1 MMREPVQQT
10 YNPALE
16 PDKKNAALQ
25 AGQQTPNPQT
35 PNEPS
40 KLENPSTAQYEV
52 LLEQM
57 AHDMG
62 YEDKLTPEQQALLAK
77 FGYSD
82 GGLTTGPFGFE
93 MRSFIPSNPAF
104 SHPILAFR
112 GAEFSKIK
120 DLVATLEPES
130 VGLEQFNAN
139 RRRIELELQKLSKQG
154 KVWLTGHSLGGALA
168 QLAGSEFAN
177 LTERIITFQSPGID
191 AKHVANLK
199 KHNKANPDQ
208 KVVSTHYQV
217 AGDVVSGAG
226 EALTPGEL
234 VKFEMNPSS
243 GASMKHYGIGLI
255 AGAIVGPGSGIVV
268 KEASEKVSK
277 HRAFPVSNA
286 VQENPAFKD
295 LFENGKK
302 FDKVAGISD
311 DVFQAKATLNSDTFQ
326 NTRIS
331 EFLRHSI
338 GKTSFEIENAASNWG
353 GDAKARDFAKDNKGK
368 IPNFTSPQ
376 LLEHLNRLLD
386 GWVSDDDVQAFE
398 TICHGV
404 RDPKIMLQIRATISP
419 RLDELHSEH
428 QRKWIEDAINFKPIP
443 EDESVQRDAIGTVSS
458 KPDFQNLTGGNS
470 LESTQRKELEEHFN
484 VNLENVRIHSDENA
498 HRLAKDLNANAAT
511 IGENIVLSEN
521 ASTSDKELIGHEI
534 AHVIQQR
541 EGRVST
547 GIDPDSSLESA
558 AQLEGRNFA
567 AGTKVRGKRAMLEP
581 KKPNSDAVQRKETP
595 KTPVTITFSGQSAKE
610 ATFKPYTRG
619 VLEDIMRKAGVSSCT
634 ITSTTRTPHDQARIF
649 YMQLTGE
656 LQSAAYA
663 PPGEAVKAV
672 GQKAINN
679 SKTRAETI
687 AAMEAKIRTFDPL
700 SKVSKHLADP
710 DVLNVFDVGPN
721 SVSSGKQQAFV
732 DAVTS
737 DPRVSKFLHPG
748 NSTDPAY
755 HIEVPQTGTTP
766 APTTAPKTD
775 VKPNSS
781 QSIQRKEA
789 TPSSAPTS
797 TATKANSNETTVPK
811 EAAKTSDTAWTRDFS
826 GQTGK
831 DTVGLHLTREIDG
844 NLKGTY
850 QLNQSTA
857 VEVSGKILE
866 SQDND
871 LFLEGVDGSKW
882 HGKYTEMNTLLFG
895 NVVLSKQTLKNLELK
910 TSVPKPKAPT
920 ESSNPATASSGTKW
934 TREFNGE
941 LDDKYSIHMH
951 LERDGTRLN
960 GSYYYTK
967 QGAEKSTALTGV
979 IDEKTK
985 AVKLEGNGETFSGAF
1000 VGDKGDKLEGKW
1012 MGGDKTLSFSVD
1024 SAENTGRIKPSG
1036 KNVIVTE
1043 GDDTTLGLVN
1053 PILTKGLK
1061 GNDLKIANLL
1071 NLKGQYIKDLST
1083 QLGVNSSAIVAIL
1096 MVESGGQAFSEASK
1110 PIIRFENHHFY
1121 DFWGKSNP
1129 KTFDEHFKFNS
1140 GGKTWTGHY
1149 FRESQKDKWV
1159 TFHGD
1164 QKMENKVLQF
1174 AANLSEDAAYKSISI
1189 GLGQILGEN
1198 FEKQGYKSSKDMY
1211 DDLSSGVR
1219 PQLDSLFTFISATK
1233 PKALEALKSNDYTS
1247 FAGYYNGWNN
1257 RTVYGNLISGWV
1269 DDYNS
1274 FAKKVKF

>member
-10 YNPALE
+10 YNPSLE
-16 PDKKNAALQ
+16 PEKKNAALQ
-25 AGQQTPNPQT
+25 TGQQTPNPQT
-35 PNEPS
+35 PTEPS
-40 KLENPSTAQYEV
+40 KLENPSTAPYEV
-52 LLEQM
+52 LLEQI

-62 YEDKLTPEQQALLAK
+62 YEDKLSTQQQALLAK

-82 GGLTTGPFGFE
+82 GGMVNGPFGFE
-93 MRSFIPSNPAF
+93 MRSFTPSNPEYP
-104 SHPILAFR
+104 HPILAFR
-112 GAEFSKIK
+112 GTEFGKPK
-120 DLVATLEPES
+120 DLVADLEPQS

-139 RRRIELELQKLSKQG
+139 RRRIELELQKLSKMG

-168 QLAGSEFAN
+168 QLAGSEFAE
-177 LTERIITFQSPGID
+177 LTGRIITFQSPGID
-191 AKHVANLK
+191 AKHVAQLK

-208 KVVSTHYQV
+208 QVLSTHYQV

-226 EALTPGEL
+226 EALTPGTL

-243 GASMKHYGIGLI
+243 GASMRHYGIGLI
-255 AGAIVGPGSGIVV
+255 AGAIVGPGTGVVV

-302 FDKVAGISD
+302 FDKVAGISED
-311 DVFQAKATLNSDTFQ
+311 TFRAKATLNSDTFQ
-326 NTRIS
+326 NSRIS

-338 GKTSFEIENAASNWG
+338 GKTSFELENAASNWG
-353 GDAKARDFAKDNKGK
+353 GDANARDFASGNKTT
-368 IPNFTSPQ
+368 IPNYSANQ

-404 RDPKIMLQIRATISP
+404 RDPKIMAEIRNSLSP
-419 RLDELHSEH
+419 RLEELHSEH

-443 EDESVQRDAIGTVSS
+443 EDETVQRDAIGTVSS
-458 KPDFQNLTGGNS
+458 KPDFQNLTGGNT

-498 HRLAKDLNANAAT
+498 HRIAKDLNANAAT

-541 EGRVST
+541 EGRVSA
-547 GIDPDSSLESA
+547 GIDPDSNLESA
-558 AQLEGRNFA
+558 AQLEGKNFA
-567 AGTKVRGKRAMLEP
+567 AGTKLRGKRAMLEP
-581 KKPNSDAVQRKETP
+581 KK
-595 KTPVTITFSGQSAKE
+595 
-610 ATFKPYTRG
+610 AT
-619 VLEDIMRKAGVSSCT
+619 SS
-634 ITSTTRTPHDQARIF
+634 
-649 YMQLTGE
+649 E
-656 LQSAAYA
+656 
-663 PPGEAVKAV
+663 
-672 GQKAINN
+672 
-679 SKTRAETI
+679 
-687 AAMEAKIRTFDPL
+687 
-700 SKVSKHLADP
+700 
-710 DVLNVFDVGPN
+710 
-721 SVSSGKQQAFV
+721 
-732 DAVTS
+732 
-737 DPRVSKFLHPG
+737 
-748 NSTDPAY
+748 
-755 HIEVPQTGTTP
+755 
-766 APTTAPKTD
+766 
-775 VKPNSS
+775 
-781 QSIQRKEA
+781 SIQRK
-789 TPSSAPTS
+789 
-797 TATKANSNETTVPK
+797 KAEKSQT
-811 EAAKTSDTAWTRDFS
+811 WTRDFM
-826 GQTGK
+826 G
-831 DTVGLHLTREIDG
+831 EI
-844 NLKGTY
+844 GTY
-850 QLNQSTA
+850 PIQMHLERQADAGLTGYYVYTNQGEKRIQLH
-857 VEVSGKILE
+857 GKITNTDNHSFELVEDGGERFVGKFDAQGVNATGRWNDKLE
-866 SQDND
+866 FHVASEILIAPLGQPAQANP
-871 LFLEGVDGSKW
+871 
-882 HGKYTEMNTLLFG
+882 
-895 NVVLSKQTLKNLELK
+895 
-910 TSVPKPKAPT
+910 VPTPTAPT
-920 ESSNPATASSGTKW
+920 QPSPSVLAPQQPAATKPTPAPQTPITQPATASSDTKW
-934 TREFNGE
+934 TREFNGQ
-941 LDDKYSIHMH
+941 LDGKYGIHMH
-951 LERDGTRLN
+951 LEREGTTLN

-967 QGAEKSTALTGV
+967 QGAGKPIPLTGV
-979 IDEKTK
+979 IDADSKV
-985 AVKLEGNGETFSGAF
+985 VKLEGNGETFNGAF
-1000 VGDKGDKLEGKW
+1000 AGEKGDKLEGKW
-1012 MGGDKTLSFSVD
+1012 TGGDKTLDFSVN

-1036 KNVIVTE
+1036 ENVVVTE

-1053 PILTKGLK
+1053 PISTKGLK

-1071 NLKGQYIKDLST
+1071 NSKGQYIKDLST

-1096 MVESGGQAFSEASK
+1096 MVESGGQAFSEPSK

-1129 KTFDEHFKFNS
+1129 KIFDKHFKFNS

-1149 FRESQKDKWV
+1149 FRESEQDKWV

-1164 QKMENKVLQF
+1164 QNMENKVLKF

-1198 FEKQGYKSSKDMY
+1198 FEKQGYKSPKDMY

-1233 PKALEALKSNDYTS
+1233 PKALEALKSNDYTT

-1257 RTVYGNLISGWV
+1257 RTEYGNLISGWI